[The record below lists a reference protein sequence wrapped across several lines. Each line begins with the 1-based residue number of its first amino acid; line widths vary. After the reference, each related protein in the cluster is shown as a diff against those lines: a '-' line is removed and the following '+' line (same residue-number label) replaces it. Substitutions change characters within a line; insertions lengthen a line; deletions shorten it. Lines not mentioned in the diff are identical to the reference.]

1 MQAAILRVKLKHI
14 DAMNANRRA
23 NAALYC
29 QHINS
34 KAVILP
40 AEAPR
45 CKHVYHQFTLRS
57 TRRDAIMAWLREHGI
72 ASALFYPIPLHRQE
86 LFKKTPIAELHL
98 PVSEKLA
105 GEVLS
110 LPMFPELTEAE
121 IIKISQIVTQATAE
135 FT

>member
-1 MQAAILRVKLKHI
+1 
-14 DAMNANRRA
+14 MNAHRRE
-23 NAALYC
+23 NAKLYC
-29 QHINS
+29 QHIRS

-40 AEAPR
+40 IESPR

-57 TRRDAIMAWLREHGI
+57 NRRDAIMAWLKEYGI
-72 ASALFYPIPLHRQE
+72 ASACFYPIPLHRQE
-86 LFKKTPIAELHL
+86 IFNKTPIAQVHL

-121 IIKISQIVTQATAE
+121 IIKISQIVTQAIAE